1 DGWFDLE
8 TGRYFIGDGLSETG
22 SVYRW
27 SLLFPFPSPWF
38 AFFVVVV
45 GGLASIATMLGIGG
59 RLSPLL
65 AWACLLTIH
74 HRAPWLTTPAE
85 MLLAAGLIYLVIDP
99 GRLAWDWRPKRHD
112 QQHRVSANLAVRCI
126 QVHSLVWLCFSIASM
141 LQQQVWWNGS
151 AVAMMSRQRGGF
163 WGGGYWG
170 VIEGSS
176 WFGQGATVAFL
187 ALQFVGLIA
196 LPKTSTAAI
205 GYLAMVVLSGL
216 IVVFDGDWMYALAIL
231 AMTSA
236 WLPRPAVADT
246 LENQQ

>member
-1 DGWFDLE
+1 
-8 TGRYFIGDGLSETG
+8 
-22 SVYRW
+22 
-27 SLLFPFPSPWF
+27 
-38 AFFVVVV
+38 
-45 GGLASIATMLGIGG
+45 
-59 RLSPLL
+59 
-65 AWACLLTIH
+65 
-74 HRAPWLTTPAE
+74 

-112 QQHRVSANLAVRCI
+112 QHYRVSANLAVRCI

-141 LQQQVWWNGS
+141 LQQRVWWDGS

-187 ALQFVGLIA
+187 ALQFAGLIA

-236 WLPRPAVADT
+236 WLPRPAEADT